1 MRLSPTPSFE
11 SPWQPKKIAGN
22 TAYYYN
28 TDTGETKSEFV
39 PNNKISERKKEFADW
54 FKINSKFRKRTAT
67 GQYVL
72 IPKKN
77 YEKLSRD
84 PLAPFDYSHI
94 SKRQGIVTQVLSA
107 NRLVIDGNYIVQVP
121 GIVIPAKRADPE
133 TWMKAKNFTESLVLG
148 KQVYLG
154 VNTNNP
160 YSENGDVL
168 ASVDFEASL
177 PNQQD
182 TSEWGVFD
190 YLNIS
195 GYAVGAVARNI
206 SQGDIM
212 GKASIGDRYS
222 LSDTFT
228 FTRAYHQIIGD
239 AKTLGATSKGETE
252 GEWYEK
258 LAIDI
263 VGDPLNFVSIEGK
276 GISLAGRRIVKG
288 TRYLKPI
295 VALKSKSVAWAN
307 QFESH
312 VALRGSGETID
323 NFNRAWRRINLLLE
337 PAFYTANAQLDF
349 WNSMLAGINPTRYLN
364 IDPIIKG
371 AKNPSIRNMI
381 ALKVAGK
388 PGGGYTYKEI
398 AAFMKEYH
406 LGESSIGD
414 IQNPYAKKGIFD
426 PMLNIVNWQSA
437 RTQGA
442 LFIDGLKKGMS
453 PEVAAERVRHF
464 LPYDPRYL
472 TAFERAYI
480 NRIYP
485 YYTPAS
491 RNLYLQVEQAL
502 KTPYKYTTIA
512 KWQVQQR
519 QFAGN
524 ERFKDYQSNT
534 IIQKVGEGKYVK
546 LRFPTE
552 DLTQLPAKYKS
563 WESALSNSMYPI
575 YTVFPELYADRN
587 FFDNTKPKYDMPKYL
602 MKKFVSREYYAWRDW
617 NNPNMPISE
626 KISKHIFGVGIITPD
641 NRMSYKQSLIDA
653 GFSPTEAMQDAE
665 IEFRRQRSFQ
675 ANSLRVAQKAQL
687 QAALPEE
694 RQDRPNDL
702 EIGWETFQY
711 PQFGMMAG
719 LVNVAALIQTGRM
732 GNKGIRDRIKP
743 SDLIKAIDQQYF
755 GGKAATY
762 FPAGGVGAT
771 FLTPEQRRQG
781 LYLVADIF
789 INPLNAIG
797 FTGKA
802 GKMVLVDGKVQTLTK
817 EGQSTFAKLNPV
829 VASGRAEGLYGKQ
842 AAARMEIEAQIKMA
856 EHLKLNP
863 NIAGK
868 LARTP
873 GLTFLGKT
881 IINTQRANSITNPLK
896 VAMTTSM
903 KIIASKV
910 SKEASTVM
918 SPLKKY
924 VAERMGASEKMRI
937 KWKDDFQKRYDV
949 WLTNVKQLKKVSTEE
964 IKDLESQTNIK
975 LGVWDTA
982 KRKHLA
988 DPSHGYFYHR
998 SLVAKETATKLTD
1011 YLELGKADPSAQRVV
1026 DDIAKE
1032 FQTMANEE
1040 IPRGL
1045 LSATR
1050 QNYVSHIVLS
1060 KYKFLQG
1067 YTDPILSKFHIKTP
1081 FAMHRAHDA
1090 TIAEFNAEV
1099 RAKHGV
1105 EVFEPNIWKI
1115 LKIRKNQHIEAV
1127 ETYEFLRRLVEE
1139 QGINKVWQPFLKN
1152 SYGVSKIPTA
1162 SDVLLPIETI
1172 TAIER
1177 IPIFRNHISTIHT
1190 KPGLFKRMID
1200 NYDGLTSFYKRN
1212 IIFFN
1217 PSFVPRNT
1225 ISSVH
1230 QSIMAG
1236 YYGGYG
1242 RIPSINI
1249 RGKQIYTRRQEISG
1263 IAYTTSDGRRVYN
1276 WERDQWY
1283 QDYKVV
1289 NQPGMAVAATVS
1301 SNNALD
1307 KMGSIQRWLTVKVED
1322 IIRTTLFDAKVM
1334 EGMSPELAGKY
1345 VMDHHLDYMRQY
1357 GAGMTWTARFM
1368 MFPTWALGAP
1378 RLVARSMVERPW
1390 QFATTSKVIDVWNSP
1405 SDKIMLRYA
1414 PESMNSKMM
1423 FKIPGTEDAFYSP
1436 PFATGELMQY
1446 PIILRTKEFQFY
1458 WQEALNN
1465 PNTLKRFARN
1475 NLEVDWLKRG
1485 GGTAKTD
1492 KGEITITYQTT
1503 GEVIRAHLSSRN
1515 TLVFTDGNTGIVIKE
1530 FDTRGKGN
1538 RIEIVRDSEPLNNLA
1553 RRYLYPWFSIPLNA
1567 VTNSQKYKPQS
1578 TGNPLADALDLVVQL
1593 SGFGAIKQDIQDYTD
1608 EGKPLWAYWVGLVG
1622 QVWFAQTGMGME
1634 REPSKEKVKRAKES
1648 IRGNYRGCGW

>member
-1 MRLSPTPSFE
+1 MKPSPSPSFE
-11 SPWQPKKIAGN
+11 SPWVPKKIAGN

-54 FKINSKFRKRTAT
+54 FKINSKFRKRTAS
-67 GQYVL
+67 GKFVM

-84 PLAPFDYSHI
+84 PLAAFDYQHI
-94 SKRQGIVTQVLSA
+94 SKREGVVTQVLSA

-121 GIVIPAKRADPE
+121 GIVIPAKRTHPE
-133 TWMKAKNFTESLVLG
+133 AWLKAKAFTESLVQG
-148 KQVYLG
+148 KRVYLG

-160 YSENGDVL
+160 YNENGDIL
-168 ASVDFEASL
+168 ASVDFEQQL

-182 TSEWGVFD
+182 TGEWGVFD

-206 SQGDIM
+206 SQGGIV

-228 FTRAYHQIIGD
+228 FTRAYHQLIGD
-239 AKTLGATSKGETE
+239 AKTLGAISKGETE

-288 TRYLKPI
+288 ARYMRPI
-295 VALKSKSVAWAN
+295 SLLKSKSVAWAN

-312 VALRGSGETID
+312 VALRGAGETID
-323 NFNRAWRRINLLLE
+323 TVNRTWRRVNLLLE

-349 WNSMLAGINPTRYLN
+349 WNSMLAGINPARYLN

-371 AKNPSIRNMI
+371 AKNPTIRNMV

-414 IQNPYAKKGIFD
+414 IHNPYAKKGIWD
-426 PMLNIVNWQSA
+426 PLLSVVNWQSA

-442 LFIDGLKKGMS
+442 LFIDGLKKGMD
-453 PEVAAERVRHF
+453 PAVAAERVHHF

-480 NRIYP
+480 NRLYP
-485 YYTPAS
+485 FYTPAS
-491 RNLYLQVEQAL
+491 RNLYLQAEQLL

-519 QFAGN
+519 RFAGDDQ
-524 ERFKDYQSNT
+524 FKDYQSNT

-552 DLTQLPAKYKS
+552 DLTQLPSKYKN
-563 WESALSNSMYPI
+563 WQSALSNSLYPV
-575 YTVFPELYADRN
+575 YTLFPELYMDRN
-587 FFDNTKPKYDMPKYL
+587 LFDNTRPKYDMPKYL
-602 MKKFVSREYYAWRDW
+602 MKKFVSREYYAYRDW
-617 NNPNMPISE
+617 NNPNMPLSE
-626 KISKHIFGVGIITPD
+626 KISKHVFGVGVITPD
-641 NRMSYKQSLIDA
+641 NRMSYKQTMMDL

-665 IEFRRQRSFQ
+665 IEFRRHKTFQ
-675 ANSLRVAQKAQL
+675 ANSLRAVQKAQL
-687 QAALPEE
+687 QAASPEE
-694 RQDRPNDL
+694 RRDRPNDL

-711 PQFGMMAG
+711 LQYASMAG
-719 LVNVAALIQTGRM
+719 LVNVAALVQTGRM
-732 GNKGIRDRIKP
+732 GNKGIIDRIKP
-743 SDLIKAIDQQYF
+743 SDLIKTIDQQYF
-755 GGKAATY
+755 GGKAAGY
-762 FPAGGVGAT
+762 FPAGGIFA
-771 FLTPEQRRQG
+771 LSMTPEQRRQG
-781 LYLVADIF
+781 LYLAADLVVD
-789 INPLNAIG
+789 PLN
-797 FTGKA
+797 FLTWTGKV
-802 GKMVLVDGKVQTLTK
+802 GKMIIVDGKVLTLSK
-817 EGQSTFAKLNPV
+817 EGRSVFAKMNPV
-829 VASGRAEGLYGKQ
+829 VESGRAEGLYGKQ
-842 AAARMEIEAQIKMA
+842 AAMRMEIEANIKMT
-856 EHLKLNP
+856 EYLKLNP
-863 NIAGK
+863 GLAGK

-873 GLTFLGKT
+873 GLSFLGKT

-896 VAMTTSM
+896 VAMTTSI
-903 KIIASKV
+903 KIIASKI
-910 SKEASTVM
+910 SKEVSTVM

-924 VAERMGASEKMRI
+924 VAERMGASEALRI
-937 KWKDDFQKRYDV
+937 KWKDDFQKGYDI
-949 WLTNVKQLKKVSTEE
+949 WLTNVKQLKKVSADE
-964 IKDLESQTNIK
+964 IKHLESQTNIK
-975 LGVWDTA
+975 LGVWTTA
-982 KRKHLA
+982 KRKHAA
-988 DPSHGYFYHR
+988 DPSHGFFYHL
-998 SLVAKETATKLTD
+998 SLASQETATKLTD
-1011 YLELGKADPSAQRVV
+1011 YLELGKANPSAQGVV
-1026 DDIAKE
+1026 DDVAKRFE
-1032 FQTMANEE
+1032 TMANEE

-1045 LSATR
+1045 LKATR

-1090 TIAEFNAEV
+1090 TIADFNAQV
-1099 RAKHGV
+1099 KAKYNV

-1127 ETYEFLRRLVEE
+1127 ETYDFLRRLAEE
-1139 QGINKVWQPFLKN
+1139 QGINKVWAPFLKN
-1152 SYGVSKIPTA
+1152 TYGVSKIPTV

-1172 TAIER
+1172 TNLER
-1177 IPIFRNHISTIHT
+1177 IPIFRSHISTLHT
-1190 KPGLFKRMID
+1190 KPGIFKRMID
-1200 NYDGLTSFYKRN
+1200 NYDGLTSLYKRN

-1225 ISSVH
+1225 VSSVH

-1236 YYGGYG
+1236 YYGGYKLRG
-1242 RIPSINI
+1242 LNI
-1249 RGKQIYTRRQEISG
+1249 FGHEFIKPNPTG
-1263 IAYTTSDGRRVYN
+1263 LAYVTNDGRRVYN
-1276 WERDQWY
+1276 WERNQWY
-1283 QDYKVV
+1283 QDYKVT
-1289 NQPGMAVAATVS
+1289 NQPGMAVAATVES
-1301 SNNALD
+1301 KNAMD
-1307 KMGSIQRWLTVKVED
+1307 KFGAIPRWLTVGVED
-1322 IIRTTLFDAKVM
+1322 IIRTTLHDAKVI
-1334 EGMSPELAGKY
+1334 EGMTPEQAGKY
-1345 VMDHHLDYMRQY
+1345 VMAHHLDYMKQY
-1357 GAGMTWTARFM
+1357 GPGMKWFSRFI
-1368 MFPTWALGAP
+1368 MFPTWVLGAP
-1378 RLVARSMVERPW
+1378 IMVARSMVERPW
-1390 QFATTSKVIDVWNSP
+1390 QFSLTSKAIDAWNNP
-1405 SDKIMLRYA
+1405 TDKIMLKYA

-1423 FKIPGTEDAFYSP
+1423 FKIPGTEDAFFSP

-1446 PIILRTKEFQFY
+1446 PVILRTKEFQFY

-1475 NLEVDWLKRG
+1475 NLEIDWLSRG
-1485 GGTAKTD
+1485 GGTAKKD
-1492 KGEITITYQTT
+1492 GEDIIITYQTT
-1503 GEVIRAHLSSRN
+1503 GETLRAHISSRN
-1515 TLVFTDGNTGIVIKE
+1515 TLVFTDGNTGIVVKE

-1538 RIEIVRDSEPLNNLA
+1538 RIEIVRDNEPLNNLA
-1553 RRYLYPWFSIPLNA
+1553 RRYLYPFFSIPLNA
-1567 VTNSQKYKPQS
+1567 VTDSKKYKMQS

-1608 EGKPLWAYWVGLVG
+1608 EDKPLWSYWVGIVG
-1622 QVWFAQTGMGME
+1622 QVWFAHEGMGME
-1634 REPSKEKVKRAKES
+1634 REPSKEKVKRARETLYT
-1648 IRGNYRGCGW
+1648 NYRGCGF